1 MGTLPTMISDHP
13 TAGAAIAAALAQDW
27 KEAIRVNLAILKQD
41 NSDIESL
48 CRLAFAYLK
57 IGQLQSA
64 KRTYQK
70 VLELDTYNQIATKN
84 LKRMTSLK
92 KKDMANEAGTYMSP
106 MIFLEEPGKTKI
118 VECVHVA
125 PTHVLSTLSSG
136 QEVFLKPKHHGI
148 EVRTSNRTY
157 VAALPDDMSF
167 KLNKMMAAGN
177 TYQAIIKGVDKK
189 SIKIMLRE
197 LKRGKRFASQPSF
210 TSTTSYVS
218 FAKSSSRETPDMTP
232 TGEEGDTDVPPEETG
247 EA

>member
-1 MGTLPTMISDHP
+1 MGTLPTMMSDHS
-13 TAGAAIAAALAQDW
+13 TAERAIAAALAQDW
-27 KEAIRVNLAILKQD
+27 KEAVRVNLAILKRD
-41 NSDIESL
+41 TSDIEAL

-57 IGQLQSA
+57 TGQLLAA

-70 VLELDTYNQIATKN
+70 VLGLDKYNQIATKN
-84 LKRMTSLK
+84 LKKMTTLK
-92 KKDMANEAGTYMSP
+92 KKDMTSGASSYMSP

-125 PTHVLSTLSSG
+125 PSHVLSTLSAG

-148 EVRTSNRTY
+148 DVRTSNRTY

-167 KLNKMMAAGN
+167 KLHKMIAGGN
-177 TYQAIIKGVDKK
+177 TYQAIVKGVDKK
-189 SIKIMLRE
+189 SVKVMLRE

-218 FAKSSSRETPDMTP
+218 FARSGIRETPDMTP
-232 TGEEGDTDVPPEETG
+232 TGEDAEEAAQ
-247 EA
+247 EENDAS